1 MKELKDKFYKNC
13 LFLVQN
19 FKDASERDIEQQVND
34 VANMPIFKDI
44 DQKTVLETIKRIEH
58 VEGVTM
64 SSATCLSDDKNIKD
78 WLTNERKAE
87 CRKNNSIKYSE
98 DYSVY
103 LSQCESFPSEV
114 ISITPFTKPSYFIF
128 VSKIFSI
135 LAPSNLMPIL
145 SVNFETKKG
154 SKKSTFSRL
163 KRFGTN
169 RVIHADHK

>member
-78 WLTNERKAE
+78 WLTNERIILLNIPKT
-87 CRKNNSIKYSE
+87 I
-98 DYSVY
+98 
-103 LSQCESFPSEV
+103 L
-114 ISITPFTKPSYFIF
+114 FI
-128 VSKIFSI
+128 
-135 LAPSNLMPIL
+135 LLNLK
-145 SVNFETKKG
+145 VFH
-154 SKKSTFSRL
+154 L
-163 KRFGTN
+163 K
-169 RVIHADHK
+169 

>member
-98 DYSVY
+98 AYSVY
-103 LSQCESFPSEV
+103 LAQSESFPSEV
-114 ISITPFTKPSYFIF
+114 ISILYGPFPVLNLFIICQES
-128 VSKIFSI
+128 VSTSI
-135 LAPSNLMPIL
+135 ISLEELPAI
-145 SVNFETKKG
+145 
-154 SKKSTFSRL
+154 
-163 KRFGTN
+163 
-169 RVIHADHK
+169 